1 MSDFSSYRYH
11 SQRFLSAH
19 PLIEGWKIYE
29 YAGDE
34 GLRLHLYYLIDFLRD
49 RYPEAIKERT
59 TYGVVDGP
67 ALLGE
72 HGQPTYLQPE
82 EKLEVEQEFRC
93 DLWLGSVRIV
103 WQDHEMHF
111 LAFPMLVESDG
122 FRHFHFLATKSNV
135 TLQRFLQE
143 LDQYGQTRQRQDA
156 HTIYVVNG
164 KDIPIAPASW
174 DDVILP
180 PGVAED
186 ICANATAFLEGQE
199 RYAQLAIPHRRG
211 FLFSGPPG
219 CGKTLTLRI
228 LTHTLAAKFVT
239 VLGRANV
246 NDEHIQHAF
255 SVAAKHVP
263 AVILFED
270 LDKLIDAAGISLSHF
285 LNMLDGLHVTKGVL
299 VIATSNEPERL
310 DSALLHRP
318 SRFDRI
324 WTFPLPTL
332 DLRLALLCKLGRAYF
347 SESALQEA
355 AQKSHGFS
363 MAYVQEIVVSA
374 LVESAHNGTAPSD
387 WNLFRS
393 LDTLRAQR
401 KSASKEVDSLA
412 EQDNVGFALPTAVSL
427 IHPER
432 SSGSRAIKR

>member
-1 MSDFSSYRYH
+1 MSDLSSYRYH
-11 SQRFLSAH
+11 SQRFMSAH
-19 PLIEGWKIYE
+19 PLTKGWKIYE

-82 EKLEVEQEFRC
+82 EKLEIEQEFRC

-111 LAFPMLVESDG
+111 LAFPMLIESGG
-122 FRHFHFLATKSNV
+122 FRHFHFLATKSNI
-135 TLQRFLQE
+135 TLQRFLHE
-143 LDQYGQTRQRQDA
+143 LDEYGQTRQRQDA

-164 KDIPIAPASW
+164 NDIPIAPASW

-180 PGVAED
+180 PGVAEG
-186 ICANATAFLEGQE
+186 IRANATAFLQGEE
-199 RYAQLAIPHRRG
+199 RYAQLAIPYRRG

-228 LTHTLAAKFVT
+228 LAHTLPAKFVT

-255 SVAAKHVP
+255 SVAAKHAP

-310 DSALLHRP
+310 DPALLHRP

-324 WTFPLPTL
+324 WQFPLPGL
-332 DLRLALLCKLGRAYF
+332 EQRVALLRKCGGKYF
-347 SESALQEA
+347 SDIALEEA
-355 AQKSHGFS
+355 ANRSHGCS
-363 MAYVQEIVVSA
+363 MAHVQEIVVNA
-374 LVESAHNGTAPSD
+374 LLQCAHAEKGPTDERLLDSVEVLRMQRRRVAKP
-387 WNLFRS
+387 LES
-393 LDTLRAQR
+393 LNEREA
-401 KSASKEVDSLA
+401 
-412 EQDNVGFALPTAVSL
+412 VGFCGANNGPD
-427 IHPER
+427 
-432 SSGSRAIKR
+432 